1 MSLGSLSVN
10 KPDKVVEVDKIL
22 EQNYYKKTLEDIGIS
37 KNFLNKILVAQEIWA
52 RIKKKTVRSQI

>member
-37 KNFLNKILVAQEIWA
+37 KNFLNKILVAQEI
-52 RIKKKTVRSQI
+52 